1 MYTSIKIKIQA
12 ISKKKRQ
19 ELTQQQNGVLIN
31 GQTVAIV
38 DDLIDLNIHS
48 HEQIEQLVQRQLNGK
63 SILQHTQHEQ

>member
-12 ISKKKRQ
+12 ISKEKRQ

>member
-12 ISKKKRQ
+12 ISKEKRQ
-19 ELTQQQNGVLIN
+19 QLTQQQNGVLIN